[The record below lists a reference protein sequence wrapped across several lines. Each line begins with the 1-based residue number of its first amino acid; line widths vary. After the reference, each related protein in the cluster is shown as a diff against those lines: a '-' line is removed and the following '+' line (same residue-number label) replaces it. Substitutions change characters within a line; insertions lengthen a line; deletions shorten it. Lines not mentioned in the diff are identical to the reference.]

1 MKFIDLFAGIGG
13 FRRGMEL
20 AGHECIG
27 FCEFDK
33 YATASYTSMHLITDE
48 QREKLIKLDLRKRQK
63 EILKDEYRNG
73 EWYAKDIREVTGDTI
88 PRADCWC
95 GGFPCQDISVAG
107 KQLGFDGERSS
118 LFFEIIRLLQEQ
130 KEEDRPEWLLLENV
144 KNLLSINSGWVF
156 ARVLIALEEVGYD
169 CQWQVFNSADW
180 GVPQHR
186 ERVYIIGHLRK
197 YGERKIFP
205 ITGADGENSVCG
217 VNEEIINEKAGEKN
231 NNKINIIGHRDGYRR
246 NLQTFSPDGITEALD
261 TCGGGGRGHYVAV
274 KCIGNCNPSGNGM
287 NGNIFDSSGLN
298 PTLTTNKGEG
308 NKIGIKISPED
319 ISSDGGFNQKG
330 TVHSI
335 NGVSRTVIGS
345 GHSGNEPKV
354 CIPIGCIDPQGRLNK
369 EVEPSETAP
378 TLRAESHGNNPE
390 VVLPVLTP
398 DRINKRQ
405 NGRRFKE
412 NGEPA
417 FTLTAQ
423 DKHGVAI
430 GIDNLYKNRPIRFYE
445 EEIPA
450 LRSERNGLKVGIEVN
465 PEVIGGVGEK
475 NFGKQWRQGNRIY
488 DGEKVA
494 TALESNPVG
503 NTGGQSNLYSIPLGV
518 LRNVRSEYGKEIRKQ
533 YENGELDI
541 SRHEFLEKEI
551 KEDGTSN
558 TIDSVQKD
566 NYLAI
571 KVAEGEEEKEHPGI
585 YVELYPGCTVYAVW
599 YKKYECYIA
608 VRKLTPKECFRLQ
621 GWTDDYFEK
630 AKFVN
635 SNSQLYK
642 QSGNGVTVNVIY
654 EIAKRLN

>member
-48 QREKLIKLDLRKRQK
+48 QREKLSKLDLRKRQK

-73 EWYAKDIREVTGDTI
+73 EWYAKDIKEVTGNTI

-95 GGFPCQDISVAG
+95 FGAPCQSFSIAG
-107 KQLGFDGERSS
+107 KRAGLKGESGLIQEVFRILG
-118 LFFEIIRLLQEQ
+118 EI
-130 KEEDRPEWLLLENV
+130 EEESRPEWIIYENV
-144 KNLLSINSGWVF
+144 KGMFSSNRGFDYLAILLSMES
-156 ARVLIALEEVGYD
+156 LGYD
-169 CQWQVFNSADW
+169 VQWQLFNSKDF
-180 GVPQHR
+180 GVPQNR
-186 ERVYIIGHLRK
+186 ERVYTVGHLRK
-197 YGERKIFP
+197 YGKRKIFP
-205 ITGADGENSVCG
+205 IAGADGEDSVCG
-217 VNEEIINEKAGEKN
+217 VKQ
-231 NNKINIIGHRDGYRR
+231 IGQRNRPGRDNLNQYRVYD
-246 NLQTFSPDGITEALD
+246 TDGIAPTLNKMD
-261 TCGGGGRGHYVAV
+261 GGGREPCIGINV
-274 KCIGNCNPSGNGM
+274 IGNCNPSGNGM

-319 ISSDGGFNQKG
+319 ISSDGGFNQRG
-330 TVHSI
+330 IVHSI

-354 CIPIGCIDPQGRLNK
+354 GIPIGCIDPQGRLNK

-378 TLRAESHGNNPE
+378 TLRAESHGNTPE

-398 DRINKRQ
+398 DRVNKRQ

-423 DKHGVAI
+423 DKHGIAI
-430 GIDNLYKNRPIRFYE
+430 GIDNIKVNQIGKRKDTIRDNPQRNKVYNTE
-445 EEIPA
+445 GLSPSLNGIGEGGNLEPQIP
-450 LRSERNGLKVGIEVN
+450 V
-465 PEVIGGVGEK
+465 
-475 NFGKQWRQGNRIY
+475 
-488 DGEKVA
+488 
-494 TALESNPVG
+494 
-503 NTGGQSNLYSIPLGV
+503 PLGV
-518 LRNVRSEYGKEIRKQ
+518 LRNVRSGYGKEIRKQ

-566 NYLAI
+566 NYLAV
-571 KVAEGEEEKEHPGI
+571 KVAEGEEGKEHPGI

-630 AKFVN
+630 AEFVN

-642 QSGNGVTVNVIY
+642 QSGNGVTVNVVY
-654 EIAKRLN
+654 EIAKRLS